1 MTRDMTQGSPLKL
14 LLSFMVPIF
23 IGNLFQNLYSIVDSI
38 IVGRYLGVNA
48 LAAVGSV
55 GIVVFGVQGLAI
67 GMTSGFGVIFS
78 QKFGKKQESSLRHF
92 IAVSA
97 YVAVAFSLI
106 VTVILLVAVKPL
118 LRIMNT
124 PADIYADTYTY
135 TYLFFV
141 GFTATVA
148 YNFFAATARAIGDSK
163 TPLYFLIF
171 SAFLNVVLD
180 IVMIRDFVL
189 QVG

>member
-118 LRIMNT
+118 L
-124 PADIYADTYTY
+124 
-135 TYLFFV
+135 
-141 GFTATVA
+141 
-148 YNFFAATARAIGDSK
+148 
-163 TPLYFLIF
+163 
-171 SAFLNVVLD
+171 
-180 IVMIRDFVL
+180 
-189 QVG
+189 